1 MWLYSSAVLLCS
13 DMQQH
18 VEWCEIMKTCC
29 IILYCSGTQLPVG
42 QKNWPTPSLLTLDV
56 TMCKNLCRVPLVKSF
71 RMKRIGRDIWRWCYV
86 AVQLQVAS
94 GCPSECLY
102 CCLLREQYIYHTFF
116 VLSWAPTPAGSSSM
130 LQYRQRFFYS
140 GVRGICCCDS
150 SHSFWWVECSFAGG
164 RLTHSSM
171 FTGLVASH

>member
-94 GCPSECLY
+94 GCPSECLS
-102 CCLLREQYIYHTFF
+102 CLLREQYIYHTFF

-130 LQYRQRFFYS
+130 LQYRQRFFYF

-150 SHSFWWVECSFAGG
+150 NHSFWWVECSFAGG